1 MTFDSFDFCFMNITD
16 KNIPKKK
23 IIMITNITRDMEL
36 VVYVKK
42 PMRGLRTKKSGTTFI
57 FTLFLHC
64 FLVIFS

>member
-16 KNIPKKK
+16 KNTPKKK

>member
-1 MTFDSFDFCFMNITD
+1 MNITD
-16 KNIPKKK
+16 KNTPKKK

>member
-1 MTFDSFDFCFMNITD
+1 MNITD

-42 PMRGLRTKKSGTTFI
+42 PMRRLEQKNQEQH
-57 FTLFLHC
+57 LFLH
-64 FLVIFS
+64 FSCIAFW